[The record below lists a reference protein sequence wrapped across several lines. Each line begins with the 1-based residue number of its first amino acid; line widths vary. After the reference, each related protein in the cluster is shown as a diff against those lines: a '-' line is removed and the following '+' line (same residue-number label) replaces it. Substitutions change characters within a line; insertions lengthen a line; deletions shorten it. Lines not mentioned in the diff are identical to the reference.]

1 MTQQGSS
8 LSVVQSSAIF
18 VLLLLQ
24 AEEQCISYIEKAVF
38 ITAELLRVKLNR
50 LTKFN
55 LISEDIMKNYKNS
68 SYAANK
74 YSKDIVYNSEVSGS
88 TSITLEGFLKSDPTL
103 TEADFEF
110 WKNWSDQNYLEES
123 RGDNKQSWK
132 AVSLFNLEYILDST
146 QLSLEE
152 MVEDKTMEGLVLQT
166 LKQTVAVLLSDS
178 VLTETMKVR
187 FEMFYIQ
194 GMRVIEIA
202 EAQGVDEKAVRKS
215 LERIKVKL
223 IKVFYELWDRNN
235 S

>member
-1 MTQQGSS
+1 
-8 LSVVQSSAIF
+8 
-18 VLLLLQ
+18 
-24 AEEQCISYIEKAVF
+24 
-38 ITAELLRVKLNR
+38 
-50 LTKFN
+50 
-55 LISEDIMKNYKNS
+55 MKNYKNS

-74 YSKDIVYNSEVSGS
+74 YSKNIVYNSEVSGN
-88 TSITLEGFLKSDPTL
+88 TAITLEEFLKSDPTL

-123 RGDNKQSWK
+123 RVNNKQSWK
-132 AVSLFNLEYILDST
+132 AVSLSNLDYILDST

-166 LKQTVAVLLSDS
+166 LNQTVSVLLSDS

-194 GMRVIEIA
+194 GMKVVEIA
-202 EAQGVDEKAVRKS
+202 KAQGVDEKAVRKS
-215 LERIKVKL
+215 LKL
-223 IKVFYELWDRNN
+223 IKEKLINVFNELWDKNN

>member
-1 MTQQGSS
+1 
-8 LSVVQSSAIF
+8 
-18 VLLLLQ
+18 
-24 AEEQCISYIEKAVF
+24 
-38 ITAELLRVKLNR
+38 
-50 LTKFN
+50 
-55 LISEDIMKNYKNS
+55 MKNYKNS

-88 TSITLEGFLKSDPTL
+88 TAITLEGFLKSDPTL

-132 AVSLFNLEYILDST
+132 AVSLFNLEYFLDSN

-194 GMRVIEIA
+194 GMKVIEIS

-215 LERIKVKL
+215 LERIKAKL
-223 IKVFYELWDRNN
+223 IKVFYELWGRNN

>member
-1 MTQQGSS
+1 
-8 LSVVQSSAIF
+8 
-18 VLLLLQ
+18 
-24 AEEQCISYIEKAVF
+24 
-38 ITAELLRVKLNR
+38 
-50 LTKFN
+50 
-55 LISEDIMKNYKNS
+55 MKNYKNS

-88 TSITLEGFLKSDPTL
+88 TAITLEDFLKSDPSL

-132 AVSLFNLEYILDST
+132 AVSLSNLEYILDST

-178 VLTETMKVR
+178 VLTETMRVR

-194 GMRVIEIA
+194 EMRVVEIA
-202 EAQGVDEKAVRKS
+202 EAQDVDEKAVRKS
-215 LERIKVKL
+215 LKL
-223 IKVFYELWDRNN
+223 IKEKLTKVFYEFWDRNN

>member
-1 MTQQGSS
+1 MEGILLHIRAPPSQIE
-8 LSVVQSSAIF
+8 SA
-18 VLLLLQ
+18 
-24 AEEQCISYIEKAVF
+24 K
-38 ITAELLRVKLNR
+38 
-50 LTKFN
+50 KFN

-215 LERIKVKL
+215 LERIKAKL

>member
-1 MTQQGSS
+1 
-8 LSVVQSSAIF
+8 
-18 VLLLLQ
+18 
-24 AEEQCISYIEKAVF
+24 
-38 ITAELLRVKLNR
+38 
-50 LTKFN
+50 
-55 LISEDIMKNYKNS
+55 MKNYKNS

-88 TSITLEGFLKSDPTL
+88 TAITLEGFLKSDPTL
-103 TEADFEF
+103 TEAEFEF

-132 AVSLFNLEYILDST
+132 AVSLSNLEYILDST

-215 LERIKVKL
+215 LERIKAKL

>member
-1 MTQQGSS
+1 
-8 LSVVQSSAIF
+8 
-18 VLLLLQ
+18 
-24 AEEQCISYIEKAVF
+24 
-38 ITAELLRVKLNR
+38 
-50 LTKFN
+50 
-55 LISEDIMKNYKNS
+55 MKNYKNS

-88 TSITLEGFLKSDPTL
+88 TAITLENFLRSDSTL

-110 WKNWSDQNYLEES
+110 WKKWSDQNYLEES
-123 RGDNKQSWK
+123 RVNNKQSWK
-132 AVSLFNLEYILDST
+132 AVSISNLEFVLDST

-166 LKQTVAVLLSDS
+166 LNQTVSVLLSDS

-194 GMRVIEIA
+194 GMKVVEIA
-202 EAQGVDEKAVRKS
+202 KAQGVDEKAVRKS
-215 LERIKVKL
+215 LKL
-223 IKVFYELWDRNN
+223 IKEKLINVFNELWDKNN

>member
-1 MTQQGSS
+1 
-8 LSVVQSSAIF
+8 
-18 VLLLLQ
+18 
-24 AEEQCISYIEKAVF
+24 
-38 ITAELLRVKLNR
+38 
-50 LTKFN
+50 
-55 LISEDIMKNYKNS
+55 MKNYKNS

-88 TSITLEGFLKSDPTL
+88 TAITLEGFLKSDPTL
-103 TEADFEF
+103 TEAEFEF

-132 AVSLFNLEYILDST
+132 AVSLSNLEYILDST

>member
-1 MTQQGSS
+1 
-8 LSVVQSSAIF
+8 
-18 VLLLLQ
+18 
-24 AEEQCISYIEKAVF
+24 
-38 ITAELLRVKLNR
+38 
-50 LTKFN
+50 
-55 LISEDIMKNYKNS
+55 MKNYKNS

-88 TSITLEGFLKSDPTL
+88 TAITLEGFLKSDPTL

-110 WKNWSDQNYLEES
+110 WKNWSDQDYLEES

-132 AVSLFNLEYILDST
+132 AVSLSNLEYILDST

-215 LERIKVKL
+215 LERIKAKL
-223 IKVFYELWDRNN
+223 IKVFYELWNRNN

>member
-1 MTQQGSS
+1 
-8 LSVVQSSAIF
+8 
-18 VLLLLQ
+18 
-24 AEEQCISYIEKAVF
+24 
-38 ITAELLRVKLNR
+38 
-50 LTKFN
+50 
-55 LISEDIMKNYKNS
+55 MKNYKNS

-88 TSITLEGFLKSDPTL
+88 TAITLENFLRSDLTL

-110 WKNWSDQNYLEES
+110 WKKWSDQNYLEES
-123 RGDNKQSWK
+123 RVNNKQSWK
-132 AVSLFNLEYILDST
+132 AVSLSNLDYILDST

-166 LKQTVAVLLSDS
+166 LNQTVSVLLSDS

-194 GMRVIEIA
+194 GMKVVEIA
-202 EAQGVDEKAVRKS
+202 KAQGVDEKAVRKS
-215 LERIKVKL
+215 LKL
-223 IKVFYELWDRNN
+223 IKEKLINVFNELWDKNN

>member
-1 MTQQGSS
+1 MEGILLHIRAPPSQIE
-8 LSVVQSSAIF
+8 SA
-18 VLLLLQ
+18 
-24 AEEQCISYIEKAVF
+24 K
-38 ITAELLRVKLNR
+38 
-50 LTKFN
+50 KFN

>member
-1 MTQQGSS
+1 
-8 LSVVQSSAIF
+8 
-18 VLLLLQ
+18 
-24 AEEQCISYIEKAVF
+24 
-38 ITAELLRVKLNR
+38 
-50 LTKFN
+50 
-55 LISEDIMKNYKNS
+55 MKNYKNS

-74 YSKDIVYNSEVSGS
+74 YSKDIVYNSEVSGR

-110 WKNWSDQNYLEES
+110 WKNWSDQDYLEES
-123 RGDNKQSWK
+123 RSDNKQSWK
-132 AVSLFNLEYILDST
+132 AVSLSNLEYILDST
-146 QLSLEE
+146 QLPLEE

>member
-1 MTQQGSS
+1 
-8 LSVVQSSAIF
+8 
-18 VLLLLQ
+18 
-24 AEEQCISYIEKAVF
+24 
-38 ITAELLRVKLNR
+38 
-50 LTKFN
+50 
-55 LISEDIMKNYKNS
+55 MKNYKNS

-88 TSITLEGFLKSDPTL
+88 TAITLEGFLKSDPTL
-103 TEADFEF
+103 TESDFEF
-110 WKNWSDQNYLEES
+110 WKNWSDKDYLEES
-123 RGDNKQSWK
+123 RSDNKQSWK
-132 AVSLFNLEYILDST
+132 AVSLSNLEYILDST

-152 MVEDKTMEGLVLQT
+152 TVEDKTMEGLILQT

-202 EAQGVDEKAVRKS
+202 EAQGVDEKAIRKS
-215 LERIKVKL
+215 LERIKAKL

>member
-1 MTQQGSS
+1 
-8 LSVVQSSAIF
+8 
-18 VLLLLQ
+18 
-24 AEEQCISYIEKAVF
+24 
-38 ITAELLRVKLNR
+38 
-50 LTKFN
+50 
-55 LISEDIMKNYKNS
+55 MKNYKNS

-88 TSITLEGFLKSDPTL
+88 TAITLESFLKSDPTL

-110 WKNWSDQNYLEES
+110 WKNWSDQDYLEES

-132 AVSLFNLEYILDST
+132 AVSLSNLEYILDST
-146 QLSLEE
+146 QCSLEE
-152 MVEDKTMEGLVLQT
+152 MVEDKTMESLVLQT

-202 EAQGVDEKAVRKS
+202 GTQGVDEKAVKKS
-215 LERIKVKL
+215 LERIKAKL
-223 IKVFYELWDRNN
+223 IKVFYELWNQNN

>member
-1 MTQQGSS
+1 
-8 LSVVQSSAIF
+8 
-18 VLLLLQ
+18 
-24 AEEQCISYIEKAVF
+24 
-38 ITAELLRVKLNR
+38 
-50 LTKFN
+50 
-55 LISEDIMKNYKNS
+55 MKNYKNS

-74 YSKDIVYNSEVSGS
+74 YSKNIVYNSEVSGN
-88 TSITLEGFLKSDPTL
+88 TAITLEEFLKSDPTL

-215 LERIKVKL
+215 LERIKAKL

>member
-1 MTQQGSS
+1 MEGILLHIRAPPSQIE
-8 LSVVQSSAIF
+8 SA
-18 VLLLLQ
+18 
-24 AEEQCISYIEKAVF
+24 K
-38 ITAELLRVKLNR
+38 
-50 LTKFN
+50 KFN

-103 TEADFEF
+103 TKADFEF

>member
-1 MTQQGSS
+1 
-8 LSVVQSSAIF
+8 
-18 VLLLLQ
+18 
-24 AEEQCISYIEKAVF
+24 
-38 ITAELLRVKLNR
+38 
-50 LTKFN
+50 
-55 LISEDIMKNYKNS
+55 MKNYKNS

-88 TSITLEGFLKSDPTL
+88 TAITLEGFLKSDPTL
-103 TEADFEF
+103 TEAEFEF

-132 AVSLFNLEYILDST
+132 AVSLSNLEYILDST

-215 LERIKVKL
+215 LESIKAKL

>member
-1 MTQQGSS
+1 
-8 LSVVQSSAIF
+8 
-18 VLLLLQ
+18 
-24 AEEQCISYIEKAVF
+24 
-38 ITAELLRVKLNR
+38 
-50 LTKFN
+50 
-55 LISEDIMKNYKNS
+55 MKNYKNS

-88 TSITLEGFLKSDPTL
+88 TAITLEGFLKSDPTL

-110 WKNWSDQNYLEES
+110 WKNWSDQDYLEES

-132 AVSLFNLEYILDST
+132 AVSLSNLEYILDST

-152 MVEDKTMEGLVLQT
+152 MVEDKTMESLVLQT

-215 LERIKVKL
+215 LERIKAKL
-223 IKVFYELWDRNN
+223 IRVFYELWDRNN

>member
-1 MTQQGSS
+1 
-8 LSVVQSSAIF
+8 
-18 VLLLLQ
+18 
-24 AEEQCISYIEKAVF
+24 
-38 ITAELLRVKLNR
+38 
-50 LTKFN
+50 
-55 LISEDIMKNYKNS
+55 MKNYKNS

-88 TSITLEGFLKSDPTL
+88 TAITLEGFLKSDPTL

-110 WKNWSDQNYLEES
+110 WKNWSDQDYLEES
-123 RGDNKQSWK
+123 RSDNKQSWK
-132 AVSLFNLEYILDST
+132 AVSLSNLEYILDST
-146 QLSLEE
+146 QLPLEE

-215 LERIKVKL
+215 LERIKAKL

>member
-1 MTQQGSS
+1 MRNNQ
-8 LSVVQSSAIF
+8 
-18 VLLLLQ
+18 
-24 AEEQCISYIEKAVF
+24 
-38 ITAELLRVKLNR
+38 
-50 LTKFN
+50 
-55 LISEDIMKNYKNS
+55 KNYKNS

-88 TSITLEGFLKSDPTL
+88 TAITLESFLKSDPTL

-110 WKNWSDQNYLEES
+110 WKNWSDQDYLEES

-132 AVSLFNLEYILDST
+132 AVSLSNLEYILDST
-146 QLSLEE
+146 QCSLEE
-152 MVEDKTMEGLVLQT
+152 MVEDKTMESLVLQT

-202 EAQGVDEKAVRKS
+202 GTQGVDEKAVRKS
-215 LERIKVKL
+215 LERIKAKL
-223 IKVFYELWDRNN
+223 IKVFYELWNQNN

>member
-1 MTQQGSS
+1 M
-8 LSVVQSSAIF
+8 QSSAIF

-24 AEEQCISYIEKAVF
+24 AEEQCISYIEKAVS

-50 LTKFN
+50 LKKFN

-215 LERIKVKL
+215 LERIKAKL

>member
-1 MTQQGSS
+1 
-8 LSVVQSSAIF
+8 
-18 VLLLLQ
+18 
-24 AEEQCISYIEKAVF
+24 
-38 ITAELLRVKLNR
+38 
-50 LTKFN
+50 
-55 LISEDIMKNYKNS
+55 MKNYKNS

-74 YSKDIVYNSEVSGS
+74 YSKNIVYNSEVSGN
-88 TSITLEGFLKSDPTL
+88 TAITLEDFLKSDPTL

-194 GMRVIEIA
+194 GMKVVEIA
-202 EAQGVDEKAVRKS
+202 KAQGVDEKAVRKS
-215 LERIKVKL
+215 LKL
-223 IKVFYELWDRNN
+223 IKEKLINVFNELWDKNN

>member
-1 MTQQGSS
+1 M
-8 LSVVQSSAIF
+8 QSSAIF

-24 AEEQCISYIEKAVF
+24 VEEQCISYIEKAVS

-50 LTKFN
+50 LKKFN